1 MQIRNFNAFT
11 FDDCIV
17 VADFFITIVSNFTR
31 DNHKL
36 FSLTGK
42 RMYDTVLFF
51 LGADKWPEM
60 KNKSFLELG

>member
-1 MQIRNFNAFT
+1 MLINSP

-17 VADFFITIVSNFTR
+17 LADFFITIVSNFTQFY
-31 DNHKL
+31 KL

-60 KNKSFLELG
+60 KKNFLELG